1 MATGRRLDF
10 SLHLFEDPSL
20 VSKEKA
26 GSRVK
31 ATRGPRGNLIQTSF
45 YGWRIQGAEK
55 G

>member
-1 MATGRRLDF
+1 MATGPRLDF

-20 VSKEKA
+20 VSKKA

-45 YGWRIQGAEK
+45 YRWRIQGAEK